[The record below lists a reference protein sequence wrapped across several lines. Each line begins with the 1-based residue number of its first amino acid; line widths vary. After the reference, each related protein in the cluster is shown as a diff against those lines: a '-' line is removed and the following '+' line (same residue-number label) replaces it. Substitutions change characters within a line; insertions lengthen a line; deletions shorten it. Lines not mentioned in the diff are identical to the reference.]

1 MALNTATIAS
11 MSRLSG
17 TEILINM
24 ETADQFIADMAR
36 FSTVQTSEI
45 AQLEADSRSN
55 LAMVYGFDDDYS
67 PEDRKPFVYSDGTAV
82 IPIHGTLLNRFS
94 GSWGFV
100 TGYAFIRR
108 QLNAALEDDDV
119 ERIIFDVNSP
129 GGEAAGCFEL
139 AREIMASRRVKP
151 SLAMVDSTAASGG
164 MALAGSATK
173 MFAIPSARI
182 GSIGVYRQ
190 HISYEGALKNEGI
203 KITFASAGEHKVD
216 GHPYADLPAG
226 VLKDWTEDVNRT
238 WTDFIDLVAEA
249 RGMSAEDVKATQ
261 AKIYRSD
268 EALAKGLINAVKT
281 VSEAL
286 PAFVAELADE
296 DPSSTDEDEDMA
308 SDTSKSEVAS
318 VDYGKIGTMIADAVG
333 GAMAGLQRS
342 AAIKDHGKAKGLVA
356 MAAKL
361 AANDKISEAE
371 AIELIDAAA
380 ASSPAPKKP
389 AGKKPKGK
397 GARAGSTDDDGE
409 DGEDGDGGDDDDAD
423 NDNDDGD
430 GDGEADDEDG
440 EDGEEASAP
449 KARKGKGKG
458 KGDQTNHFANA
469 MNNTKQPRV
478 GGGAGGDS
486 QKDKTSQEVDA
497 LLGAHSSLCGVDYSA
512 KPKVA
517 GRK

>member
-11 MSRLSG
+11 MSRLAG

-36 FSTVQTSEI
+36 FSTVQAGDI

-119 ERIIFDVNSP
+119 VRIIFDVNSP

-238 WTDFIDLVAEA
+238 WTDFIDLVAET
-249 RGMSAEDVKATQ
+249 RDMTPEDVKATQ
-261 AKIYRSD
+261 AKIYRAD

-380 ASSPAPKKP
+380 AAAAPKKP

-409 DGEDGDGGDDDDAD
+409 GEGEDDDPANDDDEDGDGEG
-423 NDNDDGD
+423 
-430 GDGEADDEDG
+430 DDEDG
-440 EDGEEASAP
+440 EGGEEASTP
-449 KARKGKGKG
+449 KTPKGKGKG
-458 KGDQTNHFANA
+458 NSSVDQTNHFANA
-469 MNNTKQPRV
+469 MSNTKQPRV

-486 QKDKTSQEVDA
+486 QKDKTSSEVDA
-497 LLGAHSSLCGVDYSA
+497 LLGDHSALCGVDYTV
-512 KPKVA
+512 KKTVA
-517 GRK
+517 RK